1 MGQLG
6 LCRVVDAAAHGAGRT
21 LGQRLR
27 QQSGLCVQK
36 GFVQR
41 IPPGMGLLL
50 GFGGSAVGILRT
62 VGLLCL
68 LVGRALTA
76 PRTIRLEDYA
86 EPVPEAFRMKA
97 DITQKDGMLSVD
109 GYACIEGERFEHID
123 TFVALYPGTGGT
135 ALRLP
140 TKMVLSEEAY
150 VAEAWPLASW
160 ADLLRAFGNRRCQR
174 GNTAC
179 TLPTAPMGI
188 IF

>member
-68 LVGRALTA
+68 LLAGSKPLVQGGKGGAALGQLLFLRFQRQPAGGCVGQSVQLLFIGSKLCSQFFQLGALLCGLRPGQLCGVPGSA
-76 PRTIRLEDYA
+76 LLAA
-86 EPVPEAFRMKA
+86 EPF
-97 DITQKDGMLSVD
+97 
-109 GYACIEGERFEHID
+109 
-123 TFVALYPGTGGT
+123 
-135 ALRLP
+135 
-140 TKMVLSEEAY
+140 
-150 VAEAWPLASW
+150 
-160 ADLLRAFGNRRCQR
+160 
-174 GNTAC
+174 
-179 TLPTAPMGI
+179 
-188 IF
+188 

>member
-68 LVGRALTA
+68 LLA
-76 PRTIRLEDYA
+76 
-86 EPVPEAFRMKA
+86 
-97 DITQKDGMLSVD
+97 
-109 GYACIEGERFEHID
+109 
-123 TFVALYPGTGGT
+123 GG
-135 ALRLP
+135 
-140 TKMVLSEEAY
+140 K
-150 VAEAWPLASW
+150 PLVQ
-160 ADLLRAFGNRRCQR
+160 DKRQF
-174 GNTAC
+174 
-179 TLPTAPMGI
+179 
-188 IF
+188 

>member
-68 LVGRALTA
+68 LLASRWFRVVRAVLRWASSFSRFCKASSRVGASSSAVSSFSAAASAVSSAASWVRFAL
-76 PRTIRLEDYA
+76 
-86 EPVPEAFRMKA
+86 
-97 DITQKDGMLSVD
+97 
-109 GYACIEGERFEHID
+109 
-123 TFVALYPGTGGT
+123 AL
-135 ALRLP
+135 A
-140 TKMVLSEEAY
+140 A
-150 VAEAWPLASW
+150 ASW
-160 ADLLRAFGNRRCQR
+160 AASRA
-174 GNTAC
+174 AC
-179 TLPTAPMGI
+179 C
-188 IF
+188 

>member
-27 QQSGLCVQK
+27 QQSGLCIQK

-68 LVGRALTA
+68 LLAGSKPLVQGGKGGAALGQLLSRFCKASSRVGASSSAVSSFSAAASAVSSAASWVRFAL
-76 PRTIRLEDYA
+76 
-86 EPVPEAFRMKA
+86 
-97 DITQKDGMLSVD
+97 
-109 GYACIEGERFEHID
+109 
-123 TFVALYPGTGGT
+123 AL
-135 ALRLP
+135 A
-140 TKMVLSEEAY
+140 A
-150 VAEAWPLASW
+150 ASW
-160 ADLLRAFGNRRCQR
+160 AASRA
-174 GNTAC
+174 AC
-179 TLPTAPMGI
+179 C
-188 IF
+188 